1 MWDPPGPGLESVS
14 PALAGRLPTTAPP
27 GKPTHLFFKVTLIQC
42 DKGCKQEATLRVGL
56 GKLAQI
62 PDRGVEK
69 QKPGVQ
75 GGWGSP

>member
-1 MWDPPGPGLESVS
+1 MISKTLLR
-14 PALAGRLPTTAPP
+14 ALSKTLVLYSGSSQLT
-27 GKPTHLFFKVTLIQC
+27 GETHLFSKVTLIQC

-62 PDRGVEK
+62 PDRGAEK

-75 GGWGSP
+75 GGWGNP